1 MARAKRP
8 TGDLANT
15 ARKRYYRDAERYL
28 RQAENSTG
36 ATAARYR
43 SMAQKRL
50 SEALNTYTKST
61 TQNFAKPI
69 QNIANKLGVDLNVAR
84 DKIRSRSAKQEKQIR
99 SRAIDETQSLYA
111 LRSSQDPET
120 LRQNEARALFNSP
133 IGSRIIGGTV
143 DIWQEKATITLPD
156 GTTKIDKS
164 KILPALFDYF
174 EVDNLADLID
184 AIENMSGEDLYRSP
198 DDEAFYESVKIT
210 IQTAIAENE
219 AR

>member
-8 TGDLANT
+8 TGDLANN

-50 SEALNTYTKST
+50 NEALNTYTKST

-69 QNIANKLGVDLNVAR
+69 QNIANKLGVDLNEAR
-84 DKIRSRSAKQEKQIR
+84 DKLRSRSAKQEKQIR

-111 LRSSQDPET
+111 LRGSRDPET
-120 LRQNEARALFNSP
+120 LRQSEARALFNSP

-143 DIWQEKATITLPD
+143 EIWQDKATVTMPD
-156 GTTKIDKS
+156 GSTQIDKS
-164 KILPALFDYF
+164 KILPALYEYF
-174 EVDNLADLID
+174 EVDNLADLLN
-184 AIENMSGEDLYRSP
+184 AIETMSGEDLYKSP

-210 IQTAIAENE
+210 IQTMIAENE

>member
-8 TGDLANT
+8 TGDLANN

-43 SMAQKRL
+43 AMAQIRL
-50 SEALNTYTKST
+50 NEALNTYTKST

-69 QNIANKLGVDLNVAR
+69 QNIANKLGVDLNEAR
-84 DKIRSRSAKQEKQIR
+84 DKLRSRSVKQEKQIR

-111 LRSSQDPET
+111 LKGSRNPET
-120 LRQNEARALFNSP
+120 LRQREAHALFNSP

-143 DIWQEKATITLPD
+143 EIWQDKATVTLAD
-156 GTTKIDKS
+156 GSTQIDKS
-164 KILPALFDYF
+164 KILPALYERF
-174 EVDNLADLID
+174 EVDNLADLLNK
-184 AIENMSGEDLYRSP
+184 IETMSGEDLYKSP

-210 IQTAIAENE
+210 IQTMIAENE

>member
-8 TGDLANT
+8 TGDLANN

-50 SEALNTYTKST
+50 NEALNTYTKST

-69 QNIANKLGVDLNVAR
+69 QNIANKLGVDLNEAR
-84 DKIRSRSAKQEKQIR
+84 DKLRSRSAKQEKQIR
-99 SRAIDETQSLYA
+99 SRAIDETRSLYA
-111 LRSSQDPET
+111 LQGSRDPET
-120 LRQNEARALFNSP
+120 LRQSEARALFNSS

-143 DIWQEKATITLPD
+143 EIWQDKATVTLPD
-156 GTTKIDKS
+156 GSTQIDKS
-164 KILPALFDYF
+164 KILPALYEYF
-174 EVDNLADLID
+174 EVDNLADLLN
-184 AIENMSGEDLYRSP
+184 AIETMSGEDLYKSP

-210 IQTAIAENE
+210 IQTMIAENE

>member
-28 RQAENSTG
+28 RQAENTTG

-50 SEALNTYTKST
+50 NEALNTYTKST

-111 LRSSQDPET
+111 LRSSQDSET

-143 DIWQEKATITLPD
+143 DIWQDKATVTLPD
-156 GTTKIDKS
+156 GSTKIDKS
-164 KILPALFDYF
+164 KIIPALFDYF

>member
-8 TGDLANT
+8 TGDIANN

-50 SEALNTYTKST
+50 NEALNTYTKST

-84 DKIRSRSAKQEKQIR
+84 DKIRSRSNKQEKQIR

-111 LRSSQDPET
+111 LRSSQDSET
-120 LRQNEARALFNSP
+120 LRQNEARAILNSP
-133 IGSRIIGGTV
+133 IGRRVIGGTV
-143 DIWQEKATITLPD
+143 EVWQDKATVTMPD
-156 GTTKIDKS
+156 GSKQIDKS
-164 KILPALFDYF
+164 KILPALYERF
-174 EVDNLADLID
+174 EVDNLADLLNK
-184 AIENMSGEDLYRSP
+184 IETMSGEDLYRSP

>member
-8 TGDLANT
+8 TGDKANN

-43 SMAQKRL
+43 SMAEKRL
-50 SEALNTYTKST
+50 NEALNTYTKGT

-69 QNIANKLGVDLNVAR
+69 QNIASKLGVDLNEAR
-84 DKIRSRSAKQEKQIR
+84 DKLRSRSAKQEKQIR
-99 SRAIDETQSLYA
+99 ERYIDETKSLYA
-111 LRSSQDPET
+111 LKGSRDPET

-143 DIWQEKATITLPD
+143 EIWQDKATVALPD
-156 GTTKIDKS
+156 GSTKIDKS
-164 KILPALFDYF
+164 KILPALYEYF
-174 EVDNLADLID
+174 NIDNLADLLI
-184 AIENMSGEDLYRSP
+184 AIETMSGEDLYKSP

-210 IQTAIAENE
+210 IQTMIAENE

>member
-8 TGDLANT
+8 TGDLANN

-28 RQAENSTG
+28 KQAENSTG

-43 SMAQKRL
+43 AMAEKRL
-50 SEALNTYTKST
+50 NEALNTYTKST

-69 QNIANKLGVDLNVAR
+69 QNIANKLGVDLNEAR
-84 DKIRSRSAKQEKQIR
+84 DKLRSRTTKQEKQIR

-111 LRSSQDPET
+111 LRGSRNAET
-120 LRQNEARALFNSP
+120 LRQSEARALFNSP

-143 DIWQEKATITLPD
+143 EIWQDKATVTMPD
-156 GTTKIDKS
+156 GSTQIDKS
-164 KILPALFDYF
+164 KILPALYEYF
-174 EVDNLADLID
+174 EVDNLADLLN
-184 AIENMSGEDLYRSP
+184 AIETMSGEDLYKSP

-210 IQTAIAENE
+210 IQTMIAENE

>member
-8 TGDLANT
+8 TGDLANN

-50 SEALNTYTKST
+50 NEALNTYTKST

-69 QNIANKLGVDLNVAR
+69 QNIANKLGVDLNEAR
-84 DKIRSRSAKQEKQIR
+84 DKLRSRSAKQEKQIR

-111 LRSSQDPET
+111 LRGSRDPET
-120 LRQNEARALFNSP
+120 LRQSEARALFNSP
-133 IGSRIIGGTV
+133 IGSSIIGGTV
-143 DIWQEKATITLPD
+143 EIWQDKATVTMPD
-156 GTTKIDKS
+156 GSTKIDKS
-164 KILPALFDYF
+164 KILPALYEYF
-174 EVDNLADLID
+174 EVDNLADLLN
-184 AIENMSGEDLYRSP
+184 AIETMSGEDLYKSP

-210 IQTAIAENE
+210 IQTMIAEDE
-219 AR
+219 AQ

>member
-8 TGDLANT
+8 TGDLANN

-50 SEALNTYTKST
+50 NEALNTYTKST

-69 QNIANKLGVDLNVAR
+69 QNIANQLGVDLNEAR
-84 DKIRSRSAKQEKQIR
+84 DKLRSRSAKQEKQIR

-111 LRSSQDPET
+111 LRGSRDPET
-120 LRQNEARALFNSP
+120 LRQREARALFNSP

-143 DIWQEKATITLPD
+143 EIWQDKATVTMPD
-156 GTTKIDKS
+156 GSTQIDKS
-164 KILPALFDYF
+164 KILPALYEYF
-174 EVDNLADLID
+174 EVDNLADLLN
-184 AIENMSGEDLYRSP
+184 AIETMSGEDLYKSP

-210 IQTAIAENE
+210 IQTMIAENE

>member
-8 TGDLANT
+8 TGDLANN

-43 SMAQKRL
+43 SMAQIRL
-50 SEALNTYTKST
+50 NEALNTYTKST

-69 QNIANKLGVDLNVAR
+69 QNIANKLGVDLNEAR
-84 DKIRSRSAKQEKQIR
+84 DKLRSRSAKQEKQIR

-111 LRSSQDPET
+111 LRGSRDPET
-120 LRQNEARALFNSP
+120 LRQSEARVLFNSP

-143 DIWQEKATITLPD
+143 EIWQDKATVTLAD
-156 GTTKIDKS
+156 GSTQIDKS
-164 KILPALFDYF
+164 KILPALYERF
-174 EVDNLADLID
+174 EVDNLADLLNK
-184 AIENMSGEDLYRSP
+184 IETMSGEDLYKSP

-210 IQTAIAENE
+210 IQTMIAENE

>member
-8 TGDLANT
+8 TGDAANN

-28 RQAENSTG
+28 KQAEKATG

-43 SMAQKRL
+43 SMAEKRL
-50 SEALNTYTKST
+50 NEALNTYTKGT

-69 QNIANKLGVDLNVAR
+69 QNIANKLGVDLNEVR

-99 SRAIDETQSLYA
+99 DKYMDETRSLYA
-111 LRSSQDPET
+111 LRSSRDPET

-143 DIWQEKATITLPD
+143 EIWQGKATVTLPD
-156 GTTKIDKS
+156 GSTKIDKS
-164 KILPALFDYF
+164 KILPALYEYF
-174 EVDNLADLID
+174 NVDNLADLLI
-184 AIENMSGEDLYRSP
+184 AIETMSGEDLYKSP

-210 IQTAIAENE
+210 IQTMIAENE

>member
-43 SMAQKRL
+43 SMAQIRL
-50 SEALNTYTKST
+50 NEALNTYTKST

-111 LRSSQDPET
+111 LRSSQDAET
-120 LRQNEARALFNSP
+120 LRQNEARAILDSP
-133 IGSRIIGGTV
+133 IGRRIIGGTV
-143 DIWQEKATITLPD
+143 DIWQEKATVTLPD
-156 GTTKIDKS
+156 GSTKIDKS
-164 KILPALFDYF
+164 KIIPALYEHF
-174 EVDNLADLID
+174 EVDNLADLLD
-184 AIENMSGEDLYRSP
+184 AIEKKSGEDLYKSP

>member
-8 TGDLANT
+8 TGDMANN

-50 SEALNTYTKST
+50 NEALNTYTKST

-69 QNIANKLGVDLNVAR
+69 QNIANQLGVDLNVAR

-111 LRSSQDPET
+111 LRSSQDSET

-143 DIWQEKATITLPD
+143 DIWQEKATVTLPD
-156 GTTKIDKS
+156 GSTKIDKS

-184 AIENMSGEDLYRSP
+184 AMENMSGEDLYRSP

>member
-43 SMAQKRL
+43 AMAQIRL
-50 SEALNTYTKST
+50 NEALNTYTKST

-84 DKIRSRSAKQEKQIR
+84 EKISSRSAKQEKQIR

-111 LRSSQDPET
+111 LRSSQDSET

-143 DIWQEKATITLPD
+143 DIWQQKATVTLPD
-156 GTTKIDKS
+156 GSTKIDKS
-164 KILPALFDYF
+164 KIIPALYEHF
-174 EVDNLADLID
+174 EVDNLADLLD
-184 AIENMSGEDLYRSP
+184 AIEKRSGEDLYRSP

>member
-8 TGDLANT
+8 TGDAATN

-28 RQAENSTG
+28 KQAEKATG

-43 SMAQKRL
+43 SMAEKRL
-50 SEALNTYTKST
+50 NEALNTYTKGT

-69 QNIANKLGVDLNVAR
+69 QKIANQLGVNLNEVR
-84 DKIRSRSAKQEKQIR
+84 DKMRSRSDKQEKQIR
-99 SRAIDETQSLYA
+99 ERYIDETKSLYA
-111 LRSSQDPET
+111 LRSSRDPET

-143 DIWQEKATITLPD
+143 EIWQEKATVTLPD
-156 GTTKIDKS
+156 GSTKIDKS
-164 KILPALFDYF
+164 KIIPALYEYF
-174 EVDNLADLID
+174 NVDNLADLLI
-184 AIENMSGEDLYRSP
+184 AIETMSGEDLYKSP

-210 IQTAIAENE
+210 IQTMIAENE

>member
-43 SMAQKRL
+43 AMAQIRL
-50 SEALNTYTKST
+50 NEALNTYTKST

-84 DKIRSRSAKQEKQIR
+84 EKISSRSAKQEKQIR

-111 LRSSQDPET
+111 LRSSQDSET

-143 DIWQEKATITLPD
+143 DVWQQKATVTLPD
-156 GTTKIDKS
+156 GSTKIDKS
-164 KILPALFDYF
+164 KIIPALYEHF
-174 EVDNLADLID
+174 EVDNLADLLD
-184 AIENMSGEDLYRSP
+184 AIEKRSGEDLYRSP

>member
-8 TGDLANT
+8 TGDLANN

-50 SEALNTYTKST
+50 NEALNTYTKST

-69 QNIANKLGVDLNVAR
+69 QNIANKLGVDLNEAR
-84 DKIRSRSAKQEKQIR
+84 DKLRSRSAKQEKQIR
-99 SRAIDETQSLYA
+99 SRAIDETRSLYA
-111 LRSSQDPET
+111 LQGSRDSET
-120 LRQNEARALFNSP
+120 LRQSEARALFNSP

-143 DIWQEKATITLPD
+143 EIWQDKATVTMPD
-156 GTTKIDKS
+156 GSTQIDKS
-164 KILPALFDYF
+164 KILPALYEYFD
-174 EVDNLADLID
+174 VDNLADLLN
-184 AIENMSGEDLYRSP
+184 AIETMSGEDLYKSP

-210 IQTAIAENE
+210 IQTMIAENE

>member
-8 TGDLANT
+8 TGDLANN

-43 SMAQKRL
+43 AMAEKRL
-50 SEALNTYTKST
+50 NEALNTYTKST

-69 QNIANKLGVDLNVAR
+69 QNIANQLGVDLNEAR
-84 DKIRSRSAKQEKQIR
+84 DKLRSRSAKQEKQIR
-99 SRAIDETQSLYA
+99 SRAIDETRSLYA
-111 LRSSQDPET
+111 LQGSRDPET
-120 LRQNEARALFNSP
+120 LRQREARALFNSP

-143 DIWQEKATITLPD
+143 EIWQDKATVTLAD
-156 GTTKIDKS
+156 GSTQIDKS
-164 KILPALFDYF
+164 KILPALYERF
-174 EVDNLADLID
+174 EVDNLADLLN
-184 AIENMSGEDLYRSP
+184 AIEERSGEDLYKSP

-210 IQTAIAENE
+210 IQTMIAEDE
-219 AR
+219 AQ

>member
-8 TGDLANT
+8 TGDAANN

-28 RQAENSTG
+28 KQAEKATG

-43 SMAQKRL
+43 SMAEKRL
-50 SEALNTYTKST
+50 NEALNTYTKGT

-69 QNIANKLGVDLNVAR
+69 QNIANQLGVDLNEVR
-84 DKIRSRSAKQEKQIR
+84 DKIRSRSKKQEKQIR
-99 SRAIDETQSLYA
+99 DRYIDETRSLYA
-111 LRSSQDPET
+111 LKGSRDPET

-143 DIWQEKATITLPD
+143 EIWQGKATVTLPD
-156 GTTKIDKS
+156 GSTQIDKS
-164 KILPALFDYF
+164 KILPALYEYF
-174 EVDNLADLID
+174 NVDNLADLLI
-184 AIENMSGEDLYRSP
+184 AIETMSGEDLYKSP

-210 IQTAIAENE
+210 IQTMIAENE